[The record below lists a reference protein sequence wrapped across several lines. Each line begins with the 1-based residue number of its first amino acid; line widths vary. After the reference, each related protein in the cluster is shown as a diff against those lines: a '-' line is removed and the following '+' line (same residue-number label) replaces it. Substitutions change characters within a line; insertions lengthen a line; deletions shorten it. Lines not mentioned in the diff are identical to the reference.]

1 MWILPKS
8 LTCRFAP
15 GTEALTSDCAD
26 ASRACEQSLMR
37 RSKPSRASSFSRE
50 WKAGNLTRLRSGLIS
65 SLSLGESFADWW
77 TSSLADTRASHS
89 QPLESDSEA
98 KTRDTSGR
106 LSQAAF
112 EFFNLESACL
122 RTSRATLPKGCI
134 TSCLTWEDWV
144 TEQRGEFSRRL
155 SAARLISG
163 SGSLSWPTA
172 TTTEAKSDTLQD
184 RAARGKQVMLCH
196 AVRQWPTPQ
205 TSDQNQAASPDRV
218 GHRLQLRDVETGFGR
233 PDPESRNT
241 DGSRQELWPTATAT
255 NRVRNETTM
264 AKCAAFRKRNANQS
278 TVPLYLEEKVRLE
291 QAKAWPTPSAM
302 DGQRPSETP
311 QQWETRN
318 AAKKAANPNLGQ
330 LHRPLTVA
338 AQWATPEAKNQ
349 VGYQVGANGTKWP
362 RLGSQVQ
369 GQWTTPRAEHDSGRH
384 RGQPDTLHSQIK
396 AWPTPIAGDWKGQ
409 VPSEGEPRMLSG
421 RTERKGGKLNP
432 RWVETLMGLPVGW
445 TMPSCASPVTIEPTS
460 CDCSATESCQQQP
473 SSPSAS

>member
-15 GTEALTSDCAD
+15 GTEALTSDCGD
-26 ASRACEQSLMR
+26 ASRACGQSLML
-37 RSKPSRASSFSRE
+37 RSKPSRASSFLRG
-50 WKAGNLTRLRSGLIS
+50 WKAGNLMRLRSGLIS
-65 SLSLGESFADWW
+65 SPSRGESFADWW

-89 QPLESDSEA
+89 QLLASDSEA
-98 KTRDTSGR
+98 KTRDTCGR

-112 EFFNLESACL
+112 DFFNLESASL
-122 RTSRATLPKGCI
+122 KTSRATLPKGCI

-144 TEQRGEFSRRL
+144 IEQRGEFSARL
-155 SAARLISG
+155 NAARLISG

-172 TTTEAKSDTLQD
+172 TARDFRDTGDLSSSDYRADGKLRKDVLPRAVDLD
-184 RAARGKQVMLCH
+184 RRGHYGSTKIH
-196 AVRQWPTPQ
+196 QWPTPQ

-233 PDPESRNT
+233 PAPASSNT
-241 DGSRQELWPTATAT
+241 DGSRQE
-255 NRVRNETTM
+255 
-264 AKCAAFRKRNANQS
+264 S
-278 TVPLYLEEKVRLE
+278 
-291 QAKAWPTPSAM
+291 WPTPSAM

-338 AQWATPEAKNQ
+338 VQW
-349 VGYQVGANGTKWP
+349 G
-362 RLGSQVQ
+362 
-369 GQWTTPRAEHDSGRH
+369 TPRASIKGGHYEFDRGRH
-384 RGQPDTLHSQIK
+384 NIEEQAGASTL
-396 AWPTPIAGDWKGQ
+396 G
-409 VPSEGEPRMLSG
+409 
-421 RTERKGGKLNP
+421 GGKLNP

-445 TMPSCASPVTIEPTS
+445 TMPSCASPATIAPTS
-460 CDCSATESCQQQP
+460 SDCSATESCQQQP